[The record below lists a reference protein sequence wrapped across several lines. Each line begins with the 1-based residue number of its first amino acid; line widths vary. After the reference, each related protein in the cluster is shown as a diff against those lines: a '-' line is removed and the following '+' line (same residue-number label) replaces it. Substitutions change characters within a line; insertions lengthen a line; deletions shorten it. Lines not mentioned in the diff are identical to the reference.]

1 MTGLSVYGV
10 SSYWVLFHAFYCN
23 FGRAEEYRS
32 LCEVRHKRVPYIGF
46 HCNRQSPDMSLETS
60 ALIGSIL
67 IRYHLISQ
75 DWRGRRCVLIAKMN
89 ASFSENIYILWLKY
103 LPRPTVCLYQKNNIS
118 QHLFLTWTQW
128 WNVTPN
134 RLPGWTLFTFS
145 LITKNIEI
153 PYYFTLLALTSFL
166 KERRMVNM
174 KVKNKIKS

>member
-1 MTGLSVYGV
+1 MAGLSVYGA
-10 SSYWVLFHAFYCN
+10 SLYWVFFHAFYCN

-103 LPRPTVCLYQKNNIS
+103 LPRPTVCLYKKKQY
-118 QHLFLTWTQW
+118 
-128 WNVTPN
+128 
-134 RLPGWTLFTFS
+134 FTTS
-145 LITKNIEI
+145 I
-153 PYYFTLLALTSFL
+153 PYLDSVMKCDPKSVTRMDTLYFFLNYKEYRDPLLFYPPRINFL
-166 KERRMVNM
+166 SERE
-174 KVKNKIKS
+174 KDGKHEGQE